1 MSNEKPRLAPRGWS
15 GRLSITPAEP
25 ADPATPAH
33 EDAIHGQPAWHSES
47 TNALERR
54 KLDLTMYE
62 ALLVLETYGEMS
74 ANAYRHFMGNTGDP
88 YRFSNNEVEMAAL
101 GTEWGKSALF
111 FGQTTTEVDATWDPR
126 PGLRESV
133 TIPYDP
139 YNPTTRPGLTQTIE
153 RIAAEANG
161 DDSLFASPHGLL
173 LDWRRT
179 PADWANEDNPD
190 VHNALG
196 HYNLGADGVV
206 SYTKLENGDI
216 AYRAQFQAKVWDY
229 YKFDERVPTEDDGFV
244 TTMKIEV
251 NNLSRMAHAAGQ
263 GRNFIA
269 YGTSDDIVAE
279 GIISNG
285 EISDSVTYY
294 RADDPENKSTIN
306 RADKYDPG
314 SKPPDKGTLGYA
326 SGGLVRGPVSADGV
340 IPARPHDGEFVV
352 GDTAA
357 SGMLVEALTGSIDGF
372 ASSVSGQVGAMIGTA
387 VGGPVSDAIGG
398 ATEIV
403 SKPIQIVAEAAK
415 EMIEPGFGQIEL
427 APGSVGGR
435 ARRGDIYNISGLD
448 PKSVQTAVERVRRRR
463 MVATPG
469 AEID

>member
-1 MSNEKPRLAPRGWS
+1 
-15 GRLSITPAEP
+15 
-25 ADPATPAH
+25 
-33 EDAIHGQPAWHSES
+33 
-47 TNALERR
+47 
-54 KLDLTMYE
+54 MYE
-62 ALLVLETYGEMS
+62 ALTVLKTYGTMS

-111 FGQTTTEVDATWDPR
+111 FGQTTAEIDATWDPR

-139 YNPTTRPGLTQTIE
+139 GNPTTRPGLTQTIE
-153 RIAAEANG
+153 RIATEANG
-161 DDSLFASPHGLL
+161 DDSLYESPHGLL

-179 PADWANEDNPD
+179 PADWANQDSPD

-229 YKFDERVPTEDDGFV
+229 YKFDERVPTEEDGFV

-285 EISDSVTYY
+285 KVSDSVTYY
-294 RADDPENKSTIN
+294 LADDPKNKSTIN

-326 SGGLVRGPVSADGV
+326 SGGLVRDTGSRDGV
-340 IPARPHDGEFVV
+340 VPAQPHDGKSVV
-352 GDTAA
+352 NTAA
-357 SGMLVEALTGSIDGF
+357 ESGMHIEALAVSVEDF
-372 ASSVSGQVGAMIGTA
+372 SSSVNRQFGAMIETA
-387 VGGPVSDAIGG
+387 VSGPVSDVTGG

-403 SKPIQIVAEAAK
+403 SRPIRIIAEAAT
-415 EMIEPGFGQIEL
+415 EMIGAGLGPAEL
-427 APGSVGGR
+427 AQDAAGGR
-435 ARRGDIYNISGLD
+435 TRSGAIYNISGLE
-448 PKSVQTAVERVRRRR
+448 PKSALMAIDRVRRRR
-463 MVATPG
+463 SVTERRG
-469 AEID
+469 ENNIGRTLSSGFS